1 MFKNA
6 FSFNGRIK
14 RTEYGLSFIIY
25 IAVYIGLRYLT
36 DGENARSI
44 LGISFLLYIPLLW
57 FQYAQ
62 GAKRCH
68 DLGKSGW
75 WQLIPFYFFWLLFEK
90 GNPYPNE
97 YDVPGSEVFYGA
109 DDYEKPFDINEP
121 LQSNVISTQVNDI
134 IPPATNE

>member
-25 IAVYIGLRYLT
+25 FALYVFVEIMIK
-36 DGENARSI
+36 DGGSNQAFLI
-44 LGISFLLYIPLLW
+44 LFIPMIWFLW
-57 FQYAQ
+57 AQ
-62 GAKRCH
+62 SAKRCH
-68 DLGKSGW
+68 DLNKSGW
-75 WQLIPFYFFWLLFEK
+75 WQLIPFYFFVLLFTK
-90 GNPYPNE
+90 GEPWPNQ

-109 DDYEKPFDINEP
+109 DDYERPFDINEP
-121 LQSNVISTQVNDI
+121 VHNVVSTPSNDI